1 MAKIDVIMPQ
11 LGESLTEGTI
21 IKWHKKPGDKIKKD
35 ETLLEISTDKVDSE
49 IPSPASG
56 VVTRLLYEE
65 QATVAVREVIAQI
78 DTDASA
84 GKREPEK
91 QAPAKRQETGGSPGA
106 AARPAGAPAAPE
118 APPAGTAP
126 AAATKGRFYSPL
138 VLNIA
143 REEGVPMQEL
153 EMVPGTGEEGR
164 VSKKD
169 LMAYVAAKKSGTQIP
184 AAGPAFGGAPP
195 PRPAPARSAPRIESV
210 LKPVDGGE
218 LATKYPPP
226 GHEIR
231 QMTNILMKMSEHMV
245 RSVRTSPHV
254 YAIHECDMT
263 NVDLV
268 RRRNAGAFQKRE
280 GFKLTYTPFICDAIV
295 KAIKEFPLVN
305 SQVEGDKIVIKKFIN
320 LGMAVASENGLIVP
334 VIKNAEE
341 KNFIGLAR
349 AINDLAARARTKRL
363 TPADI
368 EGGSF
373 TVTNYG
379 VFGTM
384 VGIPIINQPQVAILG
399 TGSIEKRAVV
409 IDDAIA
415 IRSMACFTL
424 AFDHRI
430 LDGALGGSFME
441 AVVSHLESYDRNQVV

>member
-1 MAKIDVIMPQ
+1 
-11 LGESLTEGTI
+11 
-21 IKWHKKPGDKIKKD
+21 
-35 ETLLEISTDKVDSE
+35 
-49 IPSPASG
+49 
-56 VVTRLLYEE
+56 
-65 QATVAVREVIAQI
+65 
-78 DTDASA
+78 
-84 GKREPEK
+84 
-91 QAPAKRQETGGSPGA
+91 
-106 AARPAGAPAAPE
+106 
-118 APPAGTAP
+118 
-126 AAATKGRFYSPL
+126 

-143 REEGVPMQEL
+143 REEGVGMQEL
-153 EMVPGTGEEGR
+153 EMVPGTGEGGR

-169 LMAYVAAKKSGTQIP
+169 IQAYIVARKSGGQMP
-184 AAGPAFGGAPP
+184 APGPAFGGAPP
-195 PRPAPARSAPRIESV
+195 PPPAHSPAPAAPRIESM

-218 LATKYPPP
+218 LAKRFPQP

-231 QMTNILMKMSEHMV
+231 QMSNVLMKMSEHMV
-245 RSVRTSPHV
+245 RSVHTSPHV

-268 RRRNAGAFQKRE
+268 RRRNADAFLKRE

-305 SQVEGDKIVIKKFIN
+305 SQVEGDKIVIKRFIN

-349 AINDLAARARTKRL
+349 AINDLATRARTKRL

-384 VGIPIINQPQVAILG
+384 IGVPIINQPQVAILG

-415 IRSMACFTL
+415 IRSMAYFTL

-441 AVVSHLESYDRNQVV
+441 AVVRNLESYERNQVV